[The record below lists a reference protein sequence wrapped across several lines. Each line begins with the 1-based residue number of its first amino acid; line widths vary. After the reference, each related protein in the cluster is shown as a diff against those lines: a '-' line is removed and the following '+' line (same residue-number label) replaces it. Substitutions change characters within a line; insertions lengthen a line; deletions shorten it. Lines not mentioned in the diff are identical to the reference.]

1 MTAIPATEAIE
12 VTDAPLPT
20 GSFQLHCQEI
30 DMKLD
35 LPMASKAEDPDMCFF
50 YAVLIQRAQKHPKM
64 VKTITAVLQQLGNC
78 NTTRISDQLRNRVQ
92 RWIEKTPKTVSAAI
106 KATALEAWK
115 KN

>member
-1 MTAIPATEAIE
+1 
-12 VTDAPLPT
+12 
-20 GSFQLHCQEI
+20 
-30 DMKLD
+30 MKLD

-50 YAVLIQRAQKHPKM
+50 YAVLIQKDQKHPKM

-92 RWIEKTPKTVSAAI
+92 SWIEKTPKTVSAAI